1 MVLCDCIQH
10 PGRRISPGNALLISL
25 ENRKAR
31 IPARREVAALHLL
44 DLAREFRIFAPVPLE
59 PREPSLA
66 KLMASSPGAGVEML
80 AHALRHQE
88 LCVFGPAVAALG
100 KSNLL
105 LAERLPV
112 GCTGVL
118 LVRSS
123 VPDMTLQDDE
133 RRLVFDVPET
143 LDAIGEAPS

>member
-1 MVLCDCIQH
+1 
-10 PGRRISPGNALLISL
+10 
-25 ENRKAR
+25 
-31 IPARREVAALHLL
+31 
-44 DLAREFRIFAPVPLE
+44 
-59 PREPSLA
+59 PSLA
-66 KLMASSPGAGVEML
+66 KLMASSPDAGVEML

-143 LDAIGEAPS
+143 LDAIGEAPSVVRITNPMHIPTVGHEPRRYVLAEGEIGMAFDRHVIAVIDPTQVRELEMAGK